1 MDLISLALTIIFGVI
16 SIFLAW
22 KAIFRTKIQL
32 ITESSTLLANLSKAS
47 SELIVFYK
55 NDDVSNDLILVTGF
69 LINSGNNDINKT
81 DFEKPIILSLPDN
94 GLWHAFNI
102 RAKTEGME
110 VGYTFESNKLL
121 LDLGL
126 WKKEEGFYF
135 DALISIKDGDDL
147 KDKIFDE
154 IEIKTRI
161 HNFYKVD
168 KKNNLPNNS
177 EGKRGK
183 KKILI
188 AIISNIFLLVYMGV
202 GIAMYCDGVRGGY
215 IYNFYNDKNEL
226 LDLDMKDS
234 KVIVINKNTKKEI
247 ENVEGFYKMKPRVYN
262 KEKVVDKYMGII
274 LSLASFSILCWLNY
288 KIWSDYRMNKRV
300 RKIKKLIK

>member
-1 MDLISLALTIIFGVI
+1 MDLISLILTIIFGVI

-102 RAKTEGME
+102 RAKTEDME
-110 VGYTFESNKLL
+110 VGYTFERNKLL
-121 LDLGL
+121 LNLGL

-135 DALISIKDGDDL
+135 DALISIKGGDDL

-168 KKNNLPNNS
+168 
-177 EGKRGK
+177 
-183 KKILI
+183 
-188 AIISNIFLLVYMGV
+188 
-202 GIAMYCDGVRGGY
+202 
-215 IYNFYNDKNEL
+215 
-226 LDLDMKDS
+226 
-234 KVIVINKNTKKEI
+234 
-247 ENVEGFYKMKPRVYN
+247 
-262 KEKVVDKYMGII
+262 
-274 LSLASFSILCWLNY
+274 
-288 KIWSDYRMNKRV
+288 
-300 RKIKKLIK
+300 